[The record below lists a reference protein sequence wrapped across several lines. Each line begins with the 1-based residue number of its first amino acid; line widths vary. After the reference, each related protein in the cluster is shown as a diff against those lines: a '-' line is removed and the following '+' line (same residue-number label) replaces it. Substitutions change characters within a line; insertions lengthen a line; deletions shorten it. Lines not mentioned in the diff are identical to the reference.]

1 MNTIYFYIYL
11 ATIIT
16 ITVGFSV
23 ARCVFEIHTLDMF
36 FYPNHDNNIIENR
49 VYLISHIIVNFALG
63 FLFGFEVILGMILKI
78 ILFEVYLYITERCD
92 IFNTSKISHLLIIIM
107 ISLVSYAMGCFA
119 NILFADNKKNI

>member
-11 ATIIT
+11 VAIIT
-16 ITVGFSV
+16 TTIGFSV

-63 FLFGFEVILGMILKI
+63 FLFGFEVMLGMLLKI
-78 ILFEVYLYITERCD
+78 ILFEVYLYTTERCD
-92 IFNTSKISHLLIIIM
+92 IFNTSKISHLVIIVM
-107 ISLVSYAMGCFA
+107 ISLVSYVMGCFA
-119 NILFADNKKNI
+119 NILFANNKKNI

>member
-11 ATIIT
+11 VAIIT
-16 ITVGFSV
+16 TTIGFSV

-49 VYLISHIIVNFALG
+49 VYLISHIIVNFAIG
-63 FLFGFEVILGMILKI
+63 YLFGFEVILGMILKI

-92 IFNTSKISHLLIIIM
+92 IFNTSKISHLIIIVM
-107 ISLVSYAMGCFA
+107 ISLVSYVLGCFA
-119 NILFADNKKNI
+119 NILFNGSSKNT

>member
-78 ILFEVYLYITERCD
+78 IFPAHLK
-92 IFNTSKISHLLIIIM
+92 TSFMMFRLLTTR
-107 ISLVSYAMGCFA
+107 
-119 NILFADNKKNI
+119 NI